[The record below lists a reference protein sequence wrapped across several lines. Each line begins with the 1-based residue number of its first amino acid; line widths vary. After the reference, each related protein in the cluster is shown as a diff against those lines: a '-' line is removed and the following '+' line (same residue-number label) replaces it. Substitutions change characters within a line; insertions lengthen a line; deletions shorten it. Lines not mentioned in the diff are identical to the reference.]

1 MTRNIFLFIGTFIAG
16 ALIALVTRAALFN
29 PHRGHEGHPA
39 KAEYAPMVSN
49 ALAPTPAAQKAP
61 APTPPGPSGKP
72 APSAPPAVSDP
83 HAGHGAMTPAAP
95 AASATVATAA
105 KAGQPVNTICAIC
118 GMDVDPKLPTVEYK
132 GQTIGFGCKM
142 CAPKFK
148 ADPERYGPAY
158 LRNEL
163 IKK

>member
-1 MTRNIFLFIGTFIAG
+1 MTRNIFIFLGTFFIG

-49 ALAPTPAAQKAP
+49 PLTPTVTPAPANTPAVAP
-61 APTPPGPSGKP
+61 AQPAGKSAPAVTPP
-72 APSAPPAVSDP
+72 ASDP
-83 HAGHGAMTPAAP
+83 HSAHGAMKTATPATTIAQP
-95 AASATVATAA
+95 A
-105 KAGQPVNTICAIC
+105 KGQPVNTVCAIC
-118 GMDVDPKLPTVEYK
+118 GMDVDPALPTLEYQGK
-132 GQTIGFGCKM
+132 SIGFGCKM

-158 LRNEL
+158 LRNEI